1 MKLLLISGSLRRD
14 SYNTAIIKFIA
25 NYFIES
31 NSVQPII
38 YNELALIP
46 PFNPDLDIHDLEKN
60 MSQQKVQKLRKNIKN
75 SDAVLIATPEYAY
88 EIPGVLK
95 NALDWMV
102 SSGEFVKKPTM
113 VISSSTSFAGG
124 ESAHAVLRKLLNV
137 LSAKVIE
144 DKPINIGFINQKID
158 ENGMITDDVTAKIL
172 IQSVNFLYKSF
183 GSTGELQDEI

>member
-1 MKLLLISGSLRRD
+1 
-14 SYNTAIIKFIA
+14 
-25 NYFIES
+25 
-31 NSVQPII
+31 
-38 YNELALIP
+38 
-46 PFNPDLDIHDLEKN
+46 
-60 MSQQKVQKLRKNIKN
+60 
-75 SDAVLIATPEYAY
+75 
-88 EIPGVLK
+88 
-95 NALDWMV
+95 MV